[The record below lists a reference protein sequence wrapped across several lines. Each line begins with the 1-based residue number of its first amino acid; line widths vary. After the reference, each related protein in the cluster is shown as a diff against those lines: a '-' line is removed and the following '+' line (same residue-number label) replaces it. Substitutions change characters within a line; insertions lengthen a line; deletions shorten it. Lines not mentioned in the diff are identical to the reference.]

1 MIRQDGIFI
10 KIEKSKKGGKI
21 GSTTVASTKKV
32 FKEIEE
38 GDEAGPNKE
47 EEKDAEGDMVS
58 VAKKQDPNLKR
69 RKKVLPMKKK
79 IFEVEDEDDSSSD
92 DEDMAK
98 AMKMGANM
106 ADNDEAIK
114 KQMEMMRK
122 EKEDKKARED
132 ALDNAINDTSSEEE
146 KDLSLLNKKQ
156 RK

>member
-1 MIRQDGIFI
+1 
-10 KIEKSKKGGKI
+10 
-21 GSTTVASTKKV
+21 
-32 FKEIEE
+32 
-38 GDEAGPNKE
+38 
-47 EEKDAEGDMVS
+47 
-58 VAKKQDPNLKR
+58 
-69 RKKVLPMKKK
+69 
-79 IFEVEDEDDSSSD
+79 
-92 DEDMAK
+92 MAK